1 MEVKVNFI
9 SQEKLN
15 GLALNDKLA
24 FILTEIKNGKILVLE
39 RGLKAEEQTQL
50 IEMTMDKVNDR
61 FAGIEM
67 ESYMDEKQNFWQK
80 LFNKNGA
87 RMTIVGPA
95 GTLKTIYKDKDV
107 IQAVIVGKS
116 KK

>member
-39 RGLKAEEQTQL
+39 RGLKAEEQTQCESSHNVFDFSWESITQQIVNL
-50 IEMTMDKVNDR
+50 LSIGAFVIMTNR
-61 FAGIEM
+61 
-67 ESYMDEKQNFWQK
+67 
-80 LFNKNGA
+80 
-87 RMTIVGPA
+87 
-95 GTLKTIYKDKDV
+95 
-107 IQAVIVGKS
+107 
-116 KK
+116 